1 MWTTSERR
9 RSVGARGL
17 SMGVGLRGKLQMDT
31 AEWLVYW
38 GALVALVLYMVVVV
52 VALCCLLL
60 PFLVAD
66 PLPLL

>member
-1 MWTTSERR
+1 
-9 RSVGARGL
+9 
-17 SMGVGLRGKLQMDT
+17 MGVGLRGKLQMDT